1 MGDVSDAQALTVPPA
16 GWYPDRAEANLVRWW
31 DGSQWTDQTQST
43 APAAVAFEQPV
54 SVAAFGFG
62 ASEQVPVGHSAPAAA
77 AEILP
82 AETSDSPAAVA
93 APWTVAPQ
101 TAAPQTVAF
110 QTAASQAV
118 ASQTAASQTAASQ
131 TIASQTAVAAFS
143 EPTASVAPQIVPGWY
158 PDNRDPSLL
167 RWWDGTQW
175 TAHAAPAVPLTSPI
189 PPVGSYGS
197 GEPVSSPNNTMA
209 TLSLV
214 LSIGSFAG
222 MLVGWFLCL
231 APVGII
237 VGIAALRRVRR
248 FSPGGRRRGQAIAGI
263 ILGAVSLIMTVL
275 MTIAAV
281 LLLEQTHSNTP
292 SQVGQTAASQ
302 TVAVESS

>member
-1 MGDVSDAQALTVPPA
+1 VGDVSDAQALTVPPA

-110 QTAASQAV
+110 QTAASQ
-118 ASQTAASQTAASQ
+118 
-131 TIASQTAVAAFS
+131 TAVAAFS

-222 MLVGWFLCL
+222 IFVGWFLCL

-263 ILGAVSLIMTVL
+263 ILGAVSLVMTVL

>member
-1 MGDVSDAQALTVPPA
+1 MAHPGSVLSGKRRPGVGDVSDAQALTVPPA
-16 GWYPDRAEANLVRWW
+16 GWYPDRNEANLVRWW

-62 ASEQVPVGHSAPAAA
+62 SSEQVPVAHSAPAAVA
-77 AEILP
+77 AEIVP
-82 AETSDSPAAVA
+82 AETSAVA
-93 APWTVAPQ
+93 A
-101 TAAPQTVAF
+101 
-110 QTAASQAV
+110 S
-118 ASQTAASQTAASQ
+118 
-131 TIASQTAVAAFS
+131 S

-167 RWWDGTQW
+167 RWWDGVQW
-175 TAHAAPAVPLTSPI
+175 TAHTTPAAPLIQSIPLS
-189 PPVGSYGS
+189 GSYGS

-222 MLVGWFLCL
+222 ILVGWFLCL

-237 VGIAALRRVRR
+237 VGIAALRRARR
-248 FSPGGRRRGQAIAGI
+248 FAPRGRRRGQAIAGI
-263 ILGAVSLIMTVL
+263 VLGAVSIVMTVL
-275 MTIAAV
+275 LTIAAV
-281 LLLEQTHSNTP
+281 LVLEQTHSNTP
-292 SQVGQTAASQ
+292 PQVGQTAASQ
-302 TVAVESS
+302 TVAAERS

>member
-16 GWYPDRAEANLVRWW
+16 GWYPDRTETNLVRWW

-62 ASEQVPVGHSAPAAA
+62 TSERAPIERSAPAAA
-77 AEILP
+77 AEIVP
-82 AETSDSPAAVA
+82 AVTSDSAAAVA
-93 APWTVAPQ
+93 APWT
-101 TAAPQTVAF
+101 AAPQTNAP
-110 QTAASQAV
+110 
-118 ASQTAASQTAASQ
+118 QTAASQTA
-131 TIASQTAVAAFS
+131 ASQTAVAAFS

-222 MLVGWFLCL
+222 IFVGWFLCL

-263 ILGAVSLIMTVL
+263 ILGAVSLVMTVL

>member
-1 MGDVSDAQALTVPPA
+1 VSDAQALTVPPA
-16 GWYPDRAEANLVRWW
+16 GWYPDRTEANLVRWW

-62 ASEQVPVGHSAPAAA
+62 TSERAPIEHSAPAAA
-77 AEILP
+77 AEIVP
-82 AETSDSPAAVA
+82 AERSDSAAAVA
-93 APWTVAPQ
+93 APWTAAPQTNAPQ
-101 TAAPQTVAF
+101 TAVAP
-110 QTAASQAV
+110 
-118 ASQTAASQTAASQ
+118 
-131 TIASQTAVAAFS
+131 FS

-175 TAHAAPAVPLTSPI
+175 TAHATPAVPLTSPI
-189 PPVGSYGS
+189 PPVVSYGS

-222 MLVGWFLCL
+222 ILVGWFLCL

-302 TVAVESS
+302 SVAVESS

>member
-16 GWYPDRAEANLVRWW
+16 GWYPDRNEANLVRWW

-62 ASEQVPVGHSAPAAA
+62 ASERVPVEHSAPVAA
-77 AEILP
+77 AEIVP
-82 AETSDSPAAVA
+82 AETSAI
-93 APWTVAPQ
+93 
-101 TAAPQTVAF
+101 
-110 QTAASQAV
+110 AAS
-118 ASQTAASQTAASQ
+118 
-131 TIASQTAVAAFS
+131 S
-143 EPTASVAPQIVPGWY
+143 EPTTAVAPQIVPGWY

-175 TAHAAPAVPLTSPI
+175 TAHATPAVPLTQSI
-189 PPVGSYGS
+189 PSVGSYGS

-222 MLVGWFLCL
+222 ILVGWFLCL

-263 ILGAVSLIMTVL
+263 VLGAVSLVMTVL
-275 MTIAAV
+275 LTIAAV
-281 LLLEQTHSNTP
+281 LVFEHTHSNTP
-292 SQVGQTAASQ
+292 SQIGQTAMTQ
-302 TVAVESS
+302 TVGGTSS

>member
-1 MGDVSDAQALTVPPA
+1 VSDAQALTVPPA

-110 QTAASQAV
+110 QTAASQ
-118 ASQTAASQTAASQ
+118 
-131 TIASQTAVAAFS
+131 TAVAAFS

-222 MLVGWFLCL
+222 IFVGWFLCL

-263 ILGAVSLIMTVL
+263 ILGAVSLVMTVL

>member
-110 QTAASQAV
+110 QTAASQ
-118 ASQTAASQTAASQ
+118 
-131 TIASQTAVAAFS
+131 TAVAAFS

-222 MLVGWFLCL
+222 IFVGWFLCL

-263 ILGAVSLIMTVL
+263 ILGAVSLVMTVL

>member
-1 MGDVSDAQALTVPPA
+1 VGDVSDAQALTVPPA
-16 GWYPDRAEANLVRWW
+16 GWYPDRTETNLVRWW

-62 ASEQVPVGHSAPAAA
+62 TSERAPIERSAPAAA
-77 AEILP
+77 AEIVP
-82 AETSDSPAAVA
+82 AETSDSAAAVA
-93 APWTVAPQ
+93 APWTAAPQ
-101 TAAPQTVAF
+101 TNAPQAAAPQTIAPQTVAP
-110 QTAASQAV
+110 
-118 ASQTAASQTAASQ
+118 
-131 TIASQTAVAAFS
+131 QTAVAAFS

-175 TAHAAPAVPLTSPI
+175 TAHATPAVPLISPI
-189 PPVGSYGS
+189 PQVGSYGP

-222 MLVGWFLCL
+222 ILVGWFLCL

>member
-1 MGDVSDAQALTVPPA
+1 MAHPGSVLSGKRRPGVGDVSDAQALTVPPA
-16 GWYPDRAEANLVRWW
+16 GWYPDRTEANLVRWW

-62 ASEQVPVGHSAPAAA
+62 TSERAPIEHSAPAAA
-77 AEILP
+77 AEIVP
-82 AETSDSPAAVA
+82 AETSDSAAAVA
-93 APWTVAPQ
+93 APWT
-101 TAAPQTVAF
+101 AAPQTIAP
-110 QTAASQAV
+110 
-118 ASQTAASQTAASQ
+118 QTAASQ
-131 TIASQTAVAAFS
+131 TIAPQTVASQAAVAPFS

-175 TAHAAPAVPLTSPI
+175 TAHATPAVPLTSPI

-214 LSIGSFAG
+214 LSIVSFAG
-222 MLVGWFLCL
+222 ILVGWFLWL

-237 VGIAALRRVRR
+237 IGIVAIRRARR
-248 FSPGGRRRGQAIAGI
+248 FAPRGRRRGQAIAGI
-263 ILGAVSLIMTVL
+263 VLGAVSIVMTVL
-275 MTIAAV
+275 LTIAAV
-281 LLLEQTHSNTP
+281 LVLEQTHSNTP
-292 SQVGQTAASQ
+292 PQVGQTATSQ
-302 TVAVESS
+302 TVGFASS

>member
-62 ASEQVPVGHSAPAAA
+62 TSERAPIEHSAPAAA
-77 AEILP
+77 AEIVP
-82 AETSDSPAAVA
+82 AETSDSAAAVA
-93 APWTVAPQ
+93 APWT
-101 TAAPQTVAF
+101 AAPQTIAP
-110 QTAASQAV
+110 
-118 ASQTAASQTAASQ
+118 QTAASQ
-131 TIASQTAVAAFS
+131 TIAPQTVASQAAVAPFS

-175 TAHAAPAVPLTSPI
+175 TAHATPAVPLISPI
-189 PPVGSYGS
+189 PQVGSYGL

-222 MLVGWFLCL
+222 ILVGWFLCL

-302 TVAVESS
+302 SVAVESS